1 MQKTEV
7 KTHYQS
13 LSKAKALEFKLKV
26 MHQCGWSQRTFY
38 RKLHKPESIH
48 PLEMAQINLIV
59 QGAQQLT
66 IMDQLEQEEQI

>member
-13 LSKAKALEFKLKV
+13 LSKAKALEFKQKV
-26 MHQCGWSQRTFY
+26 MSRCSWSERTFY

-59 QGAQQLT
+59 QGAEQLN
-66 IMDQLEQEEQI
+66 IMDQLEQEEQL